1 MVMVQHSLYFFIP
14 ANWVAADDG
23 NWFDAKAATW
33 LYIPILL
40 NWFIKKCKQSRAFVV
55 FVLMSS
61 VIRFSIPKF
70 LQTCLDPYLWVTT
83 RTEILINV
91 HLPLLLAPSTGKALI
106 SPIQAPV
113 KEGIVSHEVK
123 IKDFQAFS
131 SWLHKEGACFYFHA
145 VCLEYPKLPHI
156 QQVTSISCHLLLEGS
171 YGFRGINHAHAS
183 WFLGSRCDLILEEFF
198 HSWTPDRD
206 GIFLVKPAFPQKY
219 RHTPR
224 KFNSPHMKKI
234 VFQPSFSGGMSNFGV
249 SNLFLVSRLIK
260 GYADKNH
267 WLIWYEHYQVTAP
280 HFLVG

>member
-1 MVMVQHSLYFFIP
+1 MVMVQHSLYLFIP

-33 LYIPILL
+33 LYIPILF

-70 LQTCLDPYLWVTT
+70 LQTCLDPYLLVTT

-113 KEGIVSHEVK
+113 KEEIVSHEVK
-123 IKDFQAFS
+123 IKIFQAFS
-131 SWLHKEGACFYFHA
+131 SLVHKEGTCFYFHA

-171 YGFRGINHAHAS
+171 YGWPNYSDVTR
-183 WFLGSRCDLILEEFF
+183 
-198 HSWTPDRD
+198 
-206 GIFLVKPAFPQKY
+206 
-219 RHTPR
+219 RHFEIT
-224 KFNSPHMKKI
+224 
-234 VFQPSFSGGMSNFGV
+234 
-249 SNLFLVSRLIK
+249 
-260 GYADKNH
+260 
-267 WLIWYEHYQVTAP
+267 T
-280 HFLVG
+280 